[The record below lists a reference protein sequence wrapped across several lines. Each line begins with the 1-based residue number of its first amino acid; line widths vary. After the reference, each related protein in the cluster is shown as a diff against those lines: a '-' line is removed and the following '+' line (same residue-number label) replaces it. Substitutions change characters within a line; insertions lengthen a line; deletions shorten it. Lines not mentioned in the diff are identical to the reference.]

1 MSNELFLLGLALGFG
16 AIFGWA
22 FRTLPREH
30 WQILAALPR
39 HKTASGEWQG
49 LNLTFYGFFQATSNT
64 LGIVAL
70 FVLLGS
76 IGVEANAVFALIVAV
91 FALCWPAARWIA
103 RVVEKKAHTFTI
115 GGASFVGVL
124 ATPGLIELV
133 NWAFSRFSGSLSG
146 NRIPVVPALAA
157 LAIGYAYG
165 EGLGRLA
172 CISFGCCYG
181 KSVAELS
188 PQMQRWFNSL
198 SFTFAGA
205 TKKAAYEGRL
215 EGVRLVPVQAITSVI
230 FVFIGLAGT
239 YLFLQSH
246 FKTAMLLTLLSTQL
260 WRFLSETL
268 RADVRGKAEKI
279 SAYQVMALLMV
290 VYSAIIPFVFSGVSA
305 PTAAIAEGL
314 QVLWNPAVIL
324 FCQALWLIVFLITGR
339 SSVTGSTLSFFVHR
353 ERV

>member
-1 MSNELFLLGLALGFG
+1 MSNELFLALLALSFA
-16 AIFGWA
+16 AIFAWA

-39 HKTASGEWQG
+39 RKTETGEWQG

-64 LGIVAL
+64 LGIVVL
-70 FVLLGS
+70 FVLLGA
-76 IGVEANAVFALIVAV
+76 IGVGANAVFALIVAV

-103 RVVEKKAHTFTI
+103 RVVEKKAHTLTV

-124 ATPGLIELV
+124 ATPWLIELV
-133 NWAFSRFSGSLSG
+133 NFGFNRISGGDST
-146 NRIPVVPALAA
+146 NHIPVVPALAA
-157 LAIGYAYG
+157 VAIGYAFG

-188 PQMQRWFNSL
+188 PRLQRWFNSR

-230 FVFIGLAGT
+230 FIVIALVGT

-246 FKTAMLLTLLSTQL
+246 FKTAMLLTLLATQI

-268 RADVRGKAEKI
+268 RADVRGNAVKI

-290 VYSAIIPFVFSGVSA
+290 VYSMAIPFIFSDFA
-305 PTAAIAEGL
+305 PQTITIADGL
-314 QVLWNPAVIL
+314 SVLWNPAVIL
-324 FCQALWLIVFLITGR
+324 FCQVLWLTVFLITGR
-339 SSVTGSTLSFFVHR
+339 SSVTGATLSFFVHR
-353 ERV
+353 ERI